1 MALKPIL
8 RDHRGELVD
17 TARLTEEE
25 GGATIT
31 GVRQP
36 MPEHPSWGLSP
47 DGLAAILRDSEGTD
61 PSRYY
66 ALLSDVQE
74 REWHYRGVLFQRRA
88 ALAQLPITV
97 DPFSDKAEH
106 VDHADFIRRIV
117 MMPDFTHVRFE
128 LGDALDKGM
137 AFGETIWD
145 TSARQWMPTAIK
157 RREQA
162 WFRYDRVDLET
173 PLLLDASGQPQPL
186 KPYGWIV
193 HRARLNSGIPIRD
206 GLGRAAVWAWM
217 FKNFSIKS
225 WQIFLDRYGLP
236 MRLGKFP
243 ASASRSERSQLLS
256 ALRNLG
262 RDAAAIV
269 PEGMSIEFTKA
280 DGGAGGGAAFKDNA
294 TYFDEQLS
302 KLVLGQTGT
311 TDASK
316 GGYAVGRVHEGVRDA
331 IALYDGCILSMT
343 LNRDLVR
350 PAIELNHGPQEGYPT
365 IKIGL
370 GDQRNIELIME
381 NLGEMI
387 DRGLPVEASQIY
399 PMFGLTEP
407 AKGKTVVLLKPM
419 ARPEP
424 GEQPGGPPPSS
435 EEDRADPSDDGGV
448 LPKKKRT
455 ATLSAELGERRGDL
469 ARDSFDA
476 ATDAIIAGL
485 GWVPEIDGLG
495 EALAACTTPEEMEA
509 VLAEHLDKLGTGKVA
524 EILARARF
532 AARLAGETSEPNG

>member
-1 MALKPIL
+1 MARQPLL
-8 RDHRGELVD
+8 RDHSGEIVD
-17 TARLTEEE
+17 MSRLTEEE
-25 GGATIT
+25 GGPTVT

-47 DGLAAILRDSEGTD
+47 DGLAAILRDSEGTN
-61 PSRYY
+61 PARYY
-66 ALLSDVQE
+66 SLLADVQE
-74 REWHYRGVLFQRRA
+74 REWHYRGVLFQRRG

-97 DPFSDKAEH
+97 DPYSDKAEH
-106 VDHADFIRRIV
+106 IEHADLVRRIV
-117 MMPDFTHVRFE
+117 NLPDFTLARFE

-137 AFGETIWD
+137 AFGEIIWE
-145 TSARQWMPTAIK
+145 TSAKQWMPKALK
-157 RREQA
+157 LRPQQ
-162 WFRYDRVDLET
+162 WFRFDRVDLET
-173 PLLLDASGQPQPL
+173 PRLIDEHGQDQPL
-186 KPYGWIV
+186 APYKWIA

-243 ASASRSERSQLLS
+243 TSATRAEKAQLLA

-280 DGGAGGGAAFKDNA
+280 DGGAGGGAAFKENA

-331 IALYDGCILSMT
+331 IALYDGAVLSIS
-343 LNRDLVR
+343 LIRDLAR
-350 PAIELNHGPQEGYPT
+350 PAVDLNYGPQEGYPL

-370 GDQRNIELIME
+370 GDQKNVETLLKSIPEFVTL
-381 NLGEMI
+381 
-387 DRGLPVEASQIY
+387 GLPVEASQIY
-399 PMFGLTEP
+399 PLLGLTEP
-407 AKGKTVVLLKPM
+407 AKGKDVVLLRP
-419 ARPEP
+419 ASRPEP
-424 GEQPGGPPPSS
+424 GAEPGGESPPP
-435 EEDRADPSDDGGV
+435 EEVRADPPGGGGSSR
-448 LPKKKRT
+448 RT
-455 ATLSAELGERRGDL
+455 AKLSAEPMAATPDAVDRLADELGDEALIADLRRQIE
-469 ARDSFDA
+469 AAIAESTSFDELKA
-476 ATDAIIAGL
+476 RLEGMAKGPAGQKL
-485 GWVPEIDGLG
+485 VEQL
-495 EALAACTTPEEMEA
+495 ALSM
-509 VLAEHLDKLGTGKVA
+509 
-524 EILARARF
+524 F
-532 AARLAGETSEPNG
+532 NARLAGELGAPVRDL